1 MKNLKA
7 SEEFVSGKHNIY
19 YVNSR
24 FTEEFK
30 DTQFEQRPVPTY
42 QKLARSMKDVEIEYE
57 LKPGYC
63 SLGDILAFIE
73 NASSECK
80 NGYSNLFYFPQFVVS
95 VHWSGDEWSVSAWN
109 RGYGGWY
116 DSHRVFSPAT
126 GTIDTKSSNLESSD
140 TLPLVL
146 EINGFTYKR
155 V

>member
-1 MKNLKA
+1 MKKLKA
-7 SEEFVSGKHNIY
+7 SEELVAGKHNIY

-30 DTQFEQRPVPTY
+30 DTQFEQRPVPSY
-42 QKLARSMKDVEIEYE
+42 QKLPRSMKDVEIEYE

-63 SLGDILAFIE
+63 ALGDILAFIE
-73 NASSECK
+73 NAPSECK
-80 NGYSNLFYFPQFVVS
+80 DGYSNLFYFSQFVVL
-95 VHWSGDEWSVSAWN
+95 VDWGGDGWYVGAWSRGGSAWGDGN
-109 RGYGGWY
+109 
-116 DSHRVFSPAT
+116 RVFSPAT
-126 GTIDTKSSNLESSD
+126 GTIDTKSSTLESSD

>member
-80 NGYSNLFYFPQFVVS
+80 NGYSNLFYFPQFVVGVRWSDGDWDVYAWYRDGS
-95 VHWSGDEWSVSAWN
+95 VWLGN
-109 RGYGGWY
+109 Y
-116 DSHRVFSPAT
+116 RVFSPAT

>member
-1 MKNLKA
+1 MKKLKA

-19 YVNSR
+19 YINSR

-42 QKLARSMKDVEIEYE
+42 QKLSRSMKDVEIEYE

-63 SLGDILAFIE
+63 SLGDVLAFIE
-73 NASSECK
+73 NAPSECK
-80 NGYSNLFYFPQFVVS
+80 DGYSNLFYFPQFVVF
-95 VHWSGDEWSVSAWN
+95 VIW
-109 RGYGGWY
+109 YGGAWHVFAWVRGVGVW
-116 DSHRVFSPAT
+116 DDCRRVFSPAT
-126 GTIDTKSSNLESSD
+126 GTVDTENSTLKSSD